1 MKKLKLNISYIGT
14 AYCGWQV
21 QPNAVTVQEKLQDAV
36 EKVFGKRYPLTGCS
50 RTDSGVHAKDFVCSV
65 ELDEDANNI
74 PADRLP
80 LIMNRILPSDISV
93 KKALEVPLDFHPR
106 YSSVGKE
113 YEYIYY
119 DNNIRNPFLFGRVTN
134 IFPRLDERAMNEA
147 AQAIVGKQ
155 DFRCFMASGS
165 KIIDTVRTVYECE
178 VTRKDDCVLLRISA
192 DGFLYNM
199 VRIIAGTLAL
209 AGQGKL
215 NKADIKNIILSKNRS
230 LAGQT
235 LAPEGLYLSKVFY
248 KEDDG
253 CEKE

>member
-1 MKKLKLNISYIGT
+1 MSI
-14 AYCGWQV
+14 
-21 QPNAVTVQEKLQDAV
+21 QEKLQDAV
-36 EKVFGKRYPLTGCS
+36 EAVFGKRYPLTGCS

-65 ELDEDANNI
+65 ELDENANNI
-74 PADRLP
+74 PCERLP
-80 LIMNRILPSDISV
+80 LVINRALPADISV
-93 KKALEVPLDFHPR
+93 KSACEVDLDFHPR

-119 DNNIRNPFLFGRVTN
+119 DNNIRDPFLCGRVTP
-134 IFPRLDERAMNEA
+134 IFPRLDEKAMNEA
-147 AQAIVGKQ
+147 AKAIVGKK

-178 VTRKDDCVLLRISA
+178 VTRRDNCVVLRISA

-209 AGQGKL
+209 CGQGKL
-215 NKADIKNIILSKNRS
+215 KKADIEKIISSKDRS

-235 LAPEGLYLSKVFY
+235 LGPEGLYLSKVFY

-253 CEKE
+253 YEKE

>member
-1 MKKLKLNISYIGT
+1 MKKIKLNISYIGT

-21 QPNAVTVQEKLQDAV
+21 QPNALSVQEKLQDAL
-36 EKVFGKRYPLTGCS
+36 ESVFGARYPLTGCS
-50 RTDSGVHAKDFVCSV
+50 RTDSGVHAKDFVCAV
-65 ELDEDANNI
+65 ELDDNANNI
-74 PADRLP
+74 PCERIP
-80 LIMNRILPSDISV
+80 LVINRVLPSDISV
-93 KKALEVPLDFHPR
+93 KSACEAAKDFHPR

-119 DNNIRNPFLFGRVTN
+119 DNNIRDPFLYGRVTN
-134 IFPRLDERAMNEA
+134 ISPHLDEKAMNEA
-147 AQAIVGKQ
+147 AKAIVGKK

-165 KIIDTVRTVYECE
+165 KIVDTVRTVYKCE
-178 VTRKDDCVLLRISA
+178 VTRQDKCVVLRISA

-209 AGQGKL
+209 CGQGKL
-215 NKADIKNIILSKNRS
+215 TKSDIEKIISSKDRS

-253 CEKE
+253 YEKE